1 MHTTYMKRRMEKMNE
16 ALKQEI
22 DKKTL
27 DMIEFGILRLER
39 KNERTHEVSDGDMI
53 KKICNIIEKEV
64 ERSK

>member
-1 MHTTYMKRRMEKMNE
+1 MNE